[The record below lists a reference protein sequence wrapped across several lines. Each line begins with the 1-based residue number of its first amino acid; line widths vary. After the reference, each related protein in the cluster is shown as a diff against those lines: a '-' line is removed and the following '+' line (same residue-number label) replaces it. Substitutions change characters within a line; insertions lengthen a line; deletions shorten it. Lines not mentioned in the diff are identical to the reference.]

1 MRKYRKDSNPKSV
14 STTFFA
20 HWSLRGGRTIR
31 RMVEKSTKGCEIQV
45 KLGFAIGFNMM
56 FGRLGLQVC
65 SYECKK
71 H

>member
-1 MRKYRKDSNPKSV
+1 MYKYRKSSFPKSV
-14 STTFFA
+14 STAFVA

-31 RMVEKSTKGCEIQV
+31 RMVQKNTKGCEIQV
-45 KLGFAIGFNMM
+45 KLGFRFNMM
-56 FGRLGLQVC
+56 FGRLGMQQIC